1 MREIQTEV
9 AEILQME
16 RGQDKRISGA
26 KRIEPRAYARLK
38 EQERQEKREI
48 KKELETTK
56 KELKA
61 LSANAIRKRV
71 ERERKAWL
79 NTNKA
84 LHEQGAEPIF
94 TPKHY
99 KELRELDKGA

>member
-1 MREIQTEV
+1 MREIQTEM

-16 RGQDKRISGA
+16 RWQDKRISGA
-26 KRIEPRAYARLK
+26 KRIEPKVYADMK
-38 EQERQEKREI
+38 KQERQ
-48 KKELETTK
+48 
-56 KELKA
+56 
-61 LSANAIRKRV
+61 
-71 ERERKAWL
+71 AWS

>member
-1 MREIQTEV
+1 MREIQTEM
-9 AEILQME
+9 AETLQME
-16 RGQDKRISGA
+16 RWQDKRISGA
-26 KRIEPRAYARLK
+26 KRIELKGYADIK
-38 EQERQEKREI
+38 EQECQ
-48 KKELETTK
+48 
-56 KELKA
+56 
-61 LSANAIRKRV
+61 
-71 ERERKAWL
+71 AWS

>member
-1 MREIQTEV
+1 MREIQTEM

-16 RGQDKRISGA
+16 RWQDKRISGA
-26 KRIEPRAYARLK
+26 KRIERKVYADIK
-38 EQERQEKREI
+38 EQECQ
-48 KKELETTK
+48 
-56 KELKA
+56 
-61 LSANAIRKRV
+61 
-71 ERERKAWL
+71 AWS

>member
-1 MREIQTEV
+1 M
-9 AEILQME
+9 
-16 RGQDKRISGA
+16 K
-26 KRIEPRAYARLK
+26 K
-38 EQERQEKREI
+38 QERQ
-48 KKELETTK
+48 
-56 KELKA
+56 
-61 LSANAIRKRV
+61 
-71 ERERKAWL
+71 AWS

>member
-16 RGQDKRISGA
+16 RWQDKRISGA

-38 EQERQEKREI
+38 EQECQ
-48 KKELETTK
+48 
-56 KELKA
+56 
-61 LSANAIRKRV
+61 
-71 ERERKAWL
+71 AWS

-84 LHEQGAEPIF
+84 LHEQGAELIF

>member
-1 MREIQTEV
+1 MPITLFALKNCEKIKDTLTLKKV
-9 AEILQME
+9 
-16 RGQDKRISGA
+16 
-26 KRIEPRAYARLK
+26 YADMK
-38 EQERQEKREI
+38 KQERQ
-48 KKELETTK
+48 
-56 KELKA
+56 
-61 LSANAIRKRV
+61 
-71 ERERKAWL
+71 AWS